1 MMRDKIIERIAQK
14 AREIISQIP
23 FSKGENI
30 DFSTYDYGDPTV
42 YYETHSDGFYM
53 IVDERGESR
62 ENKVANNSDE
72 MVAYL
77 VGQAIRTYAYRYE
90 LEHRRK
96 FESNLRQ
103 THEVMEKCYHYIDPK
118 RKFVQNSYDDEI
130 HIYLDLFDEYRKIAL
145 DYKKEYPEKYTDI
158 KEDIDFIIEKKY
170 ADTPSGGMRD
180 VKKSMGL
187 VRERILRMA
196 QYDIFLSKAYDSL
209 ERYYVLL
216 TK

>member
-1 MMRDKIIERIAQK
+1 MRDEIIERIAQK
-14 AREIISQIP
+14 ARKIISQIP

-30 DFSTYDYGDPTV
+30 DFSTYNYGDPIV
-42 YYETHSDGFYM
+42 YYETHTDGFYM
-53 IVDERGESR
+53 IIDERGESR
-62 ENKVANNSDE
+62 ESKVANNTDE
-72 MVAYL
+72 MVACF
-77 VGQAIRTYAYRYE
+77 VEQAIRAYAHSYE
-90 LEHRRK
+90 LKHRRK

-103 THEVMEKCYHYIDPK
+103 AHEVMEKCYHYIDPK
-118 RKFVQNSYDDEI
+118 RKFVKSTYDDEI
-130 HIYLDLFDEYRKIAL
+130 HIYLDLLDEYRKVAL
-145 DYKKEYPEKYTDI
+145 DYKQKYPEKYTDI
-158 KEDIDFIIEKKY
+158 KEDIDFITEKKY

-196 QYDIFLSKAYDSL
+196 QYDMFLSKAYDSF